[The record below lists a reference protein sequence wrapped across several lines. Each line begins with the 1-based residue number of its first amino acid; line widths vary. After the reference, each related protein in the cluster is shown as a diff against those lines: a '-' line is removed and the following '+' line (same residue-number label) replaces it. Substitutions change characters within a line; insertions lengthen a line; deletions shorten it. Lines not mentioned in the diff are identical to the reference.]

1 MKTASHLSQVYRP
14 DFGMLTDLYQLTM
27 AAGYYQQRMHERK
40 AIFHLFFRKAPF
52 GGDFAVAAGLALAIE
67 LVKGLH
73 FSADDV
79 QYLGRLRGMNGGPLF
94 KEPFLNYLQRMKF
107 TGTIHAVPEGEIAL
121 PHEPLL
127 RIEAPLIQAQLLETA
142 LLTVINFSTLIA
154 TKAARIKEAA
164 GDDTV
169 LEFGLRRAQG
179 IDGGLTA
186 SRSAYIGGCD
196 ATSNVWAGRYY
207 DIPVKGTHAHAWV
220 MAFPSE
226 LESFEAYAE
235 AMPNNSTFLVDTYD
249 TLAGVKRAMQV
260 GRKLRERGH
269 EMLGIRLDSGDLADL
284 SIKSR
289 ALLDAG
295 GFPDAKIVASDSL
308 DEYAVRDLKAR
319 GAKIDVWGI
328 GTNLVTAKDQPAL
341 GGVYKL
347 AALQN
352 EDGSWTPKI
361 KRSETAI
368 KTSNPGKLNVRRFTN
383 STGQPV
389 GSILYDELQPVA
401 KDPSA
406 YVKGEAEARMP
417 RLSAGLAGASRV
429 QGGELRSKELLA
441 PVFVDGELVYDLP
454 ELPAIRELAL
464 RNWKLWSEAGEVGY
478 GLSPALYE
486 QKLALLEEYVGERG
500 TMIFNDL
507 GQGF

>member
-1 MKTASHLSQVYRP
+1 MSHSHLATVYRP
-14 DFGMLTDLYQLTM
+14 DFGLLTDLYQLTM

-52 GGDFAVAAGLALAIE
+52 GGDFALAAGLPLAID
-67 LVKGLH
+67 LIKGLH

-79 QYLGRLRGMNGGPLF
+79 QYLGRLKGANGEPLF

-107 TGTIHAVPEGEIAL
+107 TGTIHAIPEGEIAL

-142 LLTVINFSTLIA
+142 LLTVMNFSTLIA

-186 SRSAYIGGCD
+186 SRAAYVGGCD

-207 DIPVKGTHAHAWV
+207 NIPVKGTHAHAWV
-220 MAFPSE
+220 MAFPE
-226 LESFEAYAE
+226 EREAFEAYAA
-235 AMPNNSTFLVDTYD
+235 AMPNNCTFLVDTYD
-249 TLAGVKRAMQV
+249 TVEGVKKAIQV
-260 GRKLRERGH
+260 GLELRGRGH

-284 SIKSR
+284 SIKAR
-289 ALLDAG
+289 ALLDEG

-308 DEYAVRDLKAR
+308 DEYAVRELKSR
-319 GAKIDVWGI
+319 GARIDVWGI

-347 AALQN
+347 AALQDEAGN
-352 EDGSWTPKI
+352 WVPKI

-368 KTSNPGKLNVRRFTN
+368 KTSNPGKLNIRRFLDPDGLPQA
-383 STGQPV
+383 SV
-389 GSILYDELQPVA
+389 LYDELQGVPA
-401 KDPSA
+401 DDA
-406 YVKGEAEARMP
+406 
-417 RLSAGLAGASRV
+417 V
-429 QGGELRSKELLA
+429 Q
-441 PVFVDGELVYDLP
+441 FVDGTDAVRTVGYPGPLRGVDLLQP
-454 ELPAIRELAL
+454 IFEEGKLIAPQPTLQETRDKATQ
-464 RNWKLWSEAGEVGY
+464 NWRLWSSMDDPANFPH
-478 GLSPALYE
+478 GLDPSLYH
-486 QKLALLEEYVGERG
+486 QKVDLL
-500 TMIFNDL
+500 NP
-507 GQGF
+507 

>member
-1 MKTASHLSQVYRP
+1 MAYSHLSQIYRSQ
-14 DFGMLTDLYQLTM
+14 FGMLTDLYQLTM
-27 AAGYYQQRMHERK
+27 AAGYHQQKMHERK

-52 GGDFAVAAGLALAIE
+52 GGEFALSAGLPLAID
-67 LVKGLH
+67 LIKGLH

-79 QYLGRLRGMNGGPLF
+79 QYLGRQKGANGVALF

-107 TGTIHAVPEGEIAL
+107 TGDVYAIPEGEIAL

-142 LLTVINFSTLIA
+142 LLTVMNFSTLIA
-154 TKAARIKEAA
+154 TKAARIKQAA

-186 SRSAYIGGCD
+186 SRAAYIGGCD

-220 MAFPSE
+220 MSFPTE
-226 LESFEAYAE
+226 IDAFEAYAE
-235 AMPNNSTFLVDTYD
+235 AMPNNCTFLVDTYD
-249 TLAGVKRAMQV
+249 TVEGVKKAIRV
-260 GRKLRERGH
+260 GHQLRKRGH
-269 EMLGIRLDSGDLADL
+269 EMMGIRLDSGDLAGL

-289 ALLDAG
+289 QLLDEG

-308 DEYAVRDLKAR
+308 DEYAVKELKSR
-319 GAKIDVWGI
+319 GARIDVWGI

-352 EDGSWTPKI
+352 EDESWSPKI

-368 KTSNPGKLNVRRFTN
+368 KTSNPGKLNVYRRFRKDGRPFVSIMHN
-383 STGQPV
+383 SFLGRPVYPLYPTDDEGRLIKVPGSKGDTIQDMLIPIFKDGQ
-389 GSILYDELQPVA
+389 
-401 KDPSA
+401 
-406 YVKGEAEARMP
+406 
-417 RLSAGLAGASRV
+417 
-429 QGGELRSKELLA
+429 
-441 PVFVDGELVYDLP
+441 LVY
-454 ELPAIRELAL
+454 EVPALDKIRDKSIA
-464 RNWKLWSEAGEVGY
+464 NWKLWSTIQDFENSFKY
-478 GLSPALYE
+478 GITSELNS
-486 QKLALLEEYVGERG
+486 QKRK
-500 TMIFNDL
+500 MIKDVS
-507 GQGF
+507 